1 MLRDG
6 AVTATTEF
14 QIIGKRIPKPDALL
28 KATGSAQYAADV
40 RLTGMLCG
48 KILRSPH
55 PHARIVSCDIGA
67 AQALPGVAAVVTGAD
82 VAPVRIGG
90 GVRDHYALA
99 RDTVVYAS
107 EPVAAVAAV
116 DEETAERALS
126 LIKIE
131 YEPLPAVFDTET
143 ALKPDAPV
151 VHPDLANYSGV
162 GPTFGG
168 GNVRTQLV
176 HEYGDV
182 DAAFQEPGLITYEA
196 TYWTPRQ
203 APSPTEPHAAAAQPE
218 PGGRITVWASTKAPF
233 RARVNVATTLSISP
247 SQVHLISPLI
257 GGDFGTKGGAF
268 LEPIVA
274 LLAWKAGRAVRVA
287 LSRTEEL
294 TAMAS
299 RPQFTIRVKLGA
311 RPDGTVVALE
321 GSQLINLGAVDDF
334 GPERA
339 ERNAA
344 LTGAYR
350 IPNVRITAVAAYTN
364 TSPSGHVRAPSGPQN
379 AFAMESAI
387 DSLARKL
394 QIGPIE
400 MRAKNSF
407 QNGDAIPARHG
418 ILRNS
423 GLNACLER
431 AKAWIAREQVT
442 KANHEGPSTSL
453 RTGIGVAIGSWSL
466 GPKLATPES
475 AAAVRIETDGGVVV
489 LSGASDQGG
498 GQWSVL
504 AQIASEVLG
513 VPMER
518 VSVIAGDTD
527 TTPYETGVGGSNM
540 TYRAGNSVRQAAE
553 DAREQVLDL
562 AAEHL
567 ETDVEE
573 LILKDGR
580 VSVMH
585 APDRSLTLGEI
596 ARHALGSASG
606 QILGTSARVR
616 EREARDHGREQAE
629 STDSPS
635 FSCHAAVVQVDPQ
648 TGQVN
653 VRHYFAAQDVGRAI
667 NPMGCEGQL
676 EGGVAFGLGYA
687 LLEEVVNRDGTNV
700 NANLWEY
707 LLPNAPGI
715 PEMTVDLVEIPST
728 YGPFGAK
735 GIGEGPC
742 IPVAAAI
749 ANAVEDAI
757 GVRVTAIPLTPERV
771 LKAIRAQRPDLLA

>member
-1 MLRDG
+1 MV
-6 AVTATTEF
+6 AAPEF
-14 QIIGKRIPKPDALL
+14 QTIGKRVPKPDAWL
-28 KATGSAQYAADV
+28 KATGVAQYAADI
-40 RLTGMLCG
+40 RLAGMLAA
-48 KILRSPH
+48 KILRSPY
-55 PHARIVSCDIGA
+55 PHARIVRCDPSA
-67 AQALPGVAAVVTGAD
+67 AEALPGVRAVVTGVD
-82 VAPVRIGG
+82 LAPSRIGG
-90 GVRDHYALA
+90 GVKDHYVLA
-99 RDTVVYAS
+99 RDKVIYAG
-107 EPVAAVAAV
+107 EPIAAVAAD
-116 DEETAERALS
+116 DEETAERALA
-126 LIKIE
+126 LIDIE
-131 YEPLPAVFDTET
+131 YELLPAVFDTE
-143 ALKPDAPV
+143 AAIADGAPI
-151 VHPDLANYSGV
+151 VHPDLGGYSGV

-168 GNVRTQLV
+168 GNVRTRLV

-182 DAAFQEPGLITYEA
+182 HAAFQDPDVVIYEA

-203 APSPTEPHAAAAQPE
+203 APSPTEPHAAIAQPE
-218 PGGRITVWASTKAPF
+218 PGGRITVWATTKAPF
-233 RARVNVATTLSISP
+233 RARVNVAASLGIAP

-268 LEPIVA
+268 LEPIAA
-274 LLAWKAGRAVRVA
+274 LLARKARQAVRVV

-294 TAMAS
+294 GAMAS

-311 RPDGTVVALE
+311 RPDGTIVALE
-321 GSQLINLGAVDDF
+321 GTQLINLGAVDDF

-350 IPNVRITAVAAYTN
+350 IPNVRIEAIAAYTN

-387 DSLARKL
+387 DGLARKL
-394 QIGPIE
+394 GMDPLE
-400 MRAKNSF
+400 LRARNAF
-407 QNGDAIPARHG
+407 RDGDLIPARHG

-423 GLNACLER
+423 GLDACLER
-431 AKAWIAREQVT
+431 ARDWIKQQPTRSRYA
-442 KANHEGPSTSL
+442 
-453 RTGIGVAIGSWSL
+453 GIGVAIGSWSL
-466 GPKLATPES
+466 GPKVATPES
-475 AAAVRIETDGGVVV
+475 AAAVRIETDGSVVV

-504 AQIASEVLG
+504 AQIASEVLR

-518 VSVIAGDTD
+518 VTVIAGDTD

-553 DAREQVLDL
+553 DAREQLLEL
-562 AAEHL
+562 AAEEL
-567 ETDVEE
+567 GVDKEE
-573 LILKDGR
+573 LILADGAA
-580 VSVMH
+580 STTADPSKGM
-585 APDRSLTLGEI
+585 TLGDI
-596 ARHALGSASG
+596 ARRALGSAAG

-616 EREARDHGREQAE
+616 EREVREHGREQSE

-635 FSCHAAVVQVDPQ
+635 FSCHVAVVEVDPE
-648 TGQVN
+648 TGQVS
-653 VRHYFAAQDVGRAI
+653 VPRYFAVQDVGRAI

-676 EGGVAFGLGYA
+676 QGGVAFGLGYA
-687 LLEEVVNRDGTNV
+687 LSEELITRDGTPA

-715 PEMTVDLVEIPST
+715 PDVQVDLVEIPST

-749 ANAVEDAI
+749 ANAIEDAI
-757 GVRVTAIPLTPERV
+757 GVRVTDIPLTPERV
-771 LKAIRAQRPDLLA
+771 LKAIREQRPDLLAAR